1 MRVDLAQGPCYMWMV
16 ILQYGGV
23 ASLLQASCV
32 LILRRG
38 HAFIWAIVGWRS
50 FFASRH
56 MAVWCRVEGTV
67 AILAQGTPRGDAFYA
82 ALLLLLQVRV
92 SEEAE

>member
-1 MRVDLAQGPCYMWMV
+1 MRVDLAQGPCYMWTM
-16 ILQYGGV
+16 IW
-23 ASLLQASCV
+23 
-32 LILRRG
+32 RRG
-38 HAFIWAIVGWRS
+38 FFASSLVRVDLAQGPCFMWFIMGWRS

-56 MAVWCRVEGTV
+56 ITVWCIFTDTV